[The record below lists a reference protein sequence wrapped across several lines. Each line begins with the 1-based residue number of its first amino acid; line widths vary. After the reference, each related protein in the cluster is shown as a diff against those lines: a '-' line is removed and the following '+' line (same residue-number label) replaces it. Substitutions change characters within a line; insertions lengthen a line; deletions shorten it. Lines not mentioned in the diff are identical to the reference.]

1 MQAARVL
8 WEERRSRVQMAE
20 LSRRSR
26 VPVATIKYYLRE
38 GLLPPGT
45 ATSATRAEY
54 GEAHLRRLRLI
65 RALIEIGEIPVAA
78 LGHILARIDD
88 ESVSLH
94 DMFGAVQYALGP
106 RPPRPALDADGQA
119 ARREADEL
127 IAELG
132 WKITPDAPARELLAA
147 ALGALR
153 RADAPRGAGLRT
165 YATAMAALA
174 AKEVPSVVEDTRG
187 AVRDGRVVRDGRG
200 VRDGRAGKGRVE
212 LAESAVAGMVLYE
225 RVLVA
230 LHRLAQEDASAR
242 LFGDR

>member
-1 MQAARVL
+1 M
-8 WEERRSRVQMAE
+8 SE

-45 ATSATRAEY
+45 ATAATRAEY

-78 LGHILARIDD
+78 LGHILERVDD
-88 ESVSLH
+88 TSVSLH
-94 DMFGAVQYALGP
+94 DMFGAVQYSLGP
-106 RPPRPALDADGQA
+106 QPSRPVLDADWQA
-119 ARREADEL
+119 ASQDVDEL

-132 WKITPDAPARELLAA
+132 WKVSQDAPARALLTSTLA
-147 ALGALR
+147 ALR
-153 RADAPRGAGLRT
+153 RVGGPRGAGLPA
-165 YATAMAALA
+165 YAAAMAALA
-174 AKEVPSVVEDTRG
+174 AKEVAGVSLQAAGDG
-187 AVRDGRVVRDGRG
+187 AAAGEEVSRVR
-200 VRDGRAGKGRVE
+200 
-212 LAESAVAGMVLYE
+212 LAESAVAGMVLHE

-242 LFGDR
+242 RYGGG